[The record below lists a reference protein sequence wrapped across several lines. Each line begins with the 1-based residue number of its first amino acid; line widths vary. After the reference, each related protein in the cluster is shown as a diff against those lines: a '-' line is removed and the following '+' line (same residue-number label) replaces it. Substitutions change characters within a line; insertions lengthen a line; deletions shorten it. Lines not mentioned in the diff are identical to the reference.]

1 MQKVKKNLKQH
12 KFIIFLFLF
21 SFIIRLITV
30 LWITPPVTGEF
41 KTIYEA
47 SLELLNNTTS
57 YKSMPTFL
65 IQAYKMGQV
74 LYQTILLSIIN
85 NITFLKII
93 NVLLSSV
100 TVVLIYLIGK
110 QLSNQKSAAIIFLIY
125 SIFLFPILIN
135 TVLTNEILPMLLILI
150 AILILIKK
158 KDKVGYFIIIG
169 ILLGLSRVL
178 KKETAIIMIAL
189 FLYTVFL
196 MTKTKSRKRLL
207 TAFTIIL
214 LTYLSLFTLTSQLL
228 KTTKVSPN
236 GLENKNPTYELLS
249 GLNIATNGKSN
260 AGYTKKFAYNKEDT
274 VKELQ
279 KVVRNNY
286 PKFAKLFVNKIKNT
300 WLNSSLSWSLHHL
313 KDQDKV
319 EIIEAINQIFI
330 YFFFL
335 LTLLSSIT
343 FLKGKYNH
351 LQVLLTII
359 LLLYFVYYIF
369 VETNPIYAYS
379 LQIFQALLSTTTIN
393 YVLENRQE
401 GGETHGK
408 VRK

>member
-1 MQKVKKNLKQH
+1 MQKQNILKKH

-21 SFIIRLITV
+21 SLVIRLVTV
-30 LWITPPVTGEF
+30 LWITPPVTGEL

-47 SLELLNNTTS
+47 SLELLNNQAS
-57 YKSMPTFL
+57 YKSMPIFL

-85 NITFLKII
+85 NITFLKIA
-93 NVLLSSV
+93 NVFLSSI

-110 QLSNQKSAAIIFLIY
+110 QLANEKSAKIISLIY
-125 SIFLFPILIN
+125 TIFLFPILIN

-150 AILILIKK
+150 SIWIITKK
-158 KDKVGYFIIIG
+158 KDKTRYFILIG
-169 ILLGLSRVL
+169 ILLGISRIL
-178 KKETAIIMIAL
+178 KKETIIIILAL
-189 FLYTVFL
+189 FLYTIFL
-196 MTKTKSRKRLL
+196 MTKTKSRKKLL
-207 TAFTIIL
+207 TSFLVIL
-214 LTYLSLFTLTSQLL
+214 ITYISLFTITSQLL
-228 KTTKVSPN
+228 KITKISPN

-249 GLNIATNGKSN
+249 GLNIATNGKTN

-279 KVVRNNY
+279 KVVRTNY

-300 WLNSSLSWSLHHL
+300 WLNSSLSWSLNNI
-313 KDQDKV
+313 KNQDKV

-343 FLKGKYNH
+343 FFKGRYHN
-351 LQVLLTII
+351 LQFFLTII

-369 VETNPIYAYS
+369 IETNPIYAYS
-379 LQIFQALLSTTTIN
+379 LQVFQALLSTTTLN
-393 YVLENRQE
+393 YILENKQE
-401 GGETHGK
+401 GGTHGK